1 MVYLKFFLN
10 DKRQT
15 TGQPSPV
22 LLRITFNRRN
32 TSITTGVRVKTEEW
46 DAASGQV
53 KRTNPNFQLLN
64 KKLTELH
71 LKVQKVALRLED
83 NDEFSFE
90 NLKEGLIDKP
100 KVIRHSLTFNEYA
113 AQVIQEFKEVK
124 RTGNAVVYQTAVN
137 RLEQFCGHSKLKFTD
152 VNFTLLDSFSRHLTV
167 KGLKPNSIGNYFRSI
182 RAIYNRAI
190 KAKLVDRS
198 YYPFM
203 EISIKTARTAKRAIT
218 IDDLAKLSKLEL
230 LPYSK
235 EWHARNYFF
244 LSFNLIGISFTD
256 LLYLKPE
263 NLTKGR
269 VVYRRRK
276 TKKEYNIKLT
286 AMAQRLLHCYQ
297 HTGKYLLPVL
307 SARIEEDSTE
317 SKKVIQ
323 QFIKTT
329 NKWLSRA
336 GKQIDVENL
345 TTYVSRHTWAT
356 TAKRLGYSNELIA
369 EALGHEYGNKITN
382 IYLDSFEQS
391 VVDEVNEQI
400 VKFIE

>member
-1 MVYLKFFLN
+1 MVYLKFVLN
-10 DKRQT
+10 DKRLKEDNLYPVVIRVTHNRNNT
-15 TGQPSPV
+15 TIS
-22 LLRITFNRRN
+22 
-32 TSITTGVRVKTEEW
+32 TGIRVSANDW
-46 DAASGQV
+46 DKALGQV

-71 LKVQKVALRLED
+71 LKIQKVALQLDD
-83 NDEFSFE
+83 NNEFSFE

-100 KVIRHSLTFNEYA
+100 KVIQRSLTFNEYA
-113 AQVIQEFKEVK
+113 KQIIQEFKEVK
-124 RTGNAVVYQTAVN
+124 RTGNAIVYQTAVN
-137 RLEQFCGHSKLKFTD
+137 RLEQFCGHSKLKFTEI
-152 VNFTLLDSFSRHLTV
+152 NFTLLDSFSRHLTV

-182 RAIYNRAI
+182 RAIYNKAI

-198 YYPFM
+198 FYPFT

-230 LPYSK
+230 RPNSK

-256 LLYLKPE
+256 LVYLKPG
-263 NLTKGR
+263 NISKGR

-286 AMAQRLLHCYQ
+286 TMAQQLLNHYR

-307 SARIEEDSTE
+307 SARIEEDSTD

-329 NKWLSRA
+329 NKWLSRT
-336 GKQIDVENL
+336 GMQVQIENL

-382 IYLDSFEQS
+382 IYLDSFDQS
-391 VVDEVNEQI
+391 VVDEVNERILKLIQ
-400 VKFIE
+400 

>member
-1 MVYLKFFLN
+1 MVYLKFVLN
-10 DKRQT
+10 DKRLKEDNQYPVVIRVTHNRNNT
-15 TGQPSPV
+15 TIS
-22 LLRITFNRRN
+22 
-32 TSITTGVRVKTEEW
+32 TGIRVSADAWDKTL
-46 DAASGQV
+46 GQV
-53 KRTNPNFQLLN
+53 KRTNANFQLLN

-71 LKVQKVALRLED
+71 LKVQKVALQLED
-83 NDEFSFE
+83 QNEFSFE

-100 KVIRHSLTFNEYA
+100 KVIQRSLTFNEYA
-113 AQVIQEFKEVK
+113 KQIIQEFKEVK

-137 RLEQFCGHSKLKFTD
+137 RLEQFCGHSKMKFTD
-152 VNFTLLDSFSRHLTV
+152 ITFTLLDSFSRHLTI

-182 RAIYNRAI
+182 RAIYNKAI

-198 YYPFM
+198 FYPFT

-230 LPYSK
+230 LPNSK

-256 LLYLKPE
+256 LVYLKPE
-263 NLTKGR
+263 NISKGR
-269 VVYRRRK
+269 VGYRRRK
-276 TKKEYNIKLT
+276 TKKEYSIKLT
-286 AMAQRLLHCYQ
+286 VMAQRLLSHYR
-297 HTGKYLLPVL
+297 HNGKYLLPVL
-307 SARIEEDSTE
+307 SARIEEDSLE

-329 NKWLSRA
+329 NKCLSQA
-336 GKQIDVENL
+336 GKQIQIENL

-382 IYLDSFEQS
+382 IYLDSFDRS
-391 VVDEVNEQI
+391 VVDDVNERI
-400 VKFIE
+400 VKLIE